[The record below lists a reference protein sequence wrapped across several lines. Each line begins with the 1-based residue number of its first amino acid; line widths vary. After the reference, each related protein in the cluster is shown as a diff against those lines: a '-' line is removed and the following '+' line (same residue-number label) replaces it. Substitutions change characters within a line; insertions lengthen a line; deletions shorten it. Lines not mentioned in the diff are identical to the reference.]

1 MKYVICQ
8 KENEEMVL
16 VSITSSPNGNYG
28 NVSNDE
34 EQAMLFETLD
44 EANAVIDTL
53 DGRDEFWGSRP
64 HKRKPKPNK

>member
-16 VSITSSPNGNYG
+16 VSITSSPQGNYG

-34 EQAMLFETLD
+34 DLAMLFES
-44 EANAVIDTL
+44 EAEALAVIETL
-53 DGRDEFWGSRP
+53 DGRGEFWGVRP
-64 HKRKPKPNK
+64 KRRKPNK

>member
-16 VSITSSPNGNYG
+16 VSITSSPQGNYG

-34 EQAMLFETLD
+34 DLAMLFES
-44 EANAVIDTL
+44 EAEALAVIETL
-53 DGRDEFWGSRP
+53 DGRGEFWGARP
-64 HKRKPKPNK
+64 KRRKPNK